1 MFNADRQMGG
11 NVIMFSM
18 IKTLFTI
25 GVVWIL
31 IAFSYIPITTTIE
44 KTQLVDKT
52 KQLVYDIYNKVKKDS
67 KK

>member
-31 IAFSYIPITTTIE
+31 IAFSYAPITTTIE

-52 KQLVYDIYNKVKKDS
+52 KQLVYNMYNKVKET

>member
-1 MFNADRQMGG
+1 
-11 NVIMFSM
+11 MFSM

-31 IAFSYIPITTTIE
+31 IAFSYVPITTTIE

-52 KQLVYDIYNKVKKDS
+52 KQLVYDIYNKVKKES

>member
-1 MFNADRQMGG
+1 MFGT
-11 NVIMFSM
+11 

-31 IAFSYIPITTTIE
+31 IAFSYAPITTTIE

-52 KQLVYDIYNKVKKDS
+52 KQLVYDIYNKVKKES

>member
-1 MFNADRQMGG
+1 MGG

-25 GVVWIL
+25 GVVWIF
-31 IAFSYIPITTTIE
+31 IAFSYAPITTTIE

-52 KQLVYDIYNKVKKDS
+52 KQLVYDIYNKVKKES